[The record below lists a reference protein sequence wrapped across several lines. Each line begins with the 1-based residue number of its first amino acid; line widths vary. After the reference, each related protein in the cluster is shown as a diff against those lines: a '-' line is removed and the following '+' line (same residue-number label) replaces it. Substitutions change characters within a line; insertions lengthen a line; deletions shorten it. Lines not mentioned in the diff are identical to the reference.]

1 MIYNF
6 SSRFKIIKG
15 GKISLIVSAL
25 ITSLTPSF
33 ASPTGGKVTSGNAT
47 ITQNK
52 TVTTI
57 NQTSNK
63 ATINWKNFSIASNE
77 TVNFKQP
84 NSKAITLNR
93 VTGNEKSIING
104 ALNANGQVW
113 ILNSNGVLFGKN
125 AVVNT
130 SGILATTA
138 KLSDKDFN
146 EGKYTFKDATAN
158 SIINQGTIEVANNG
172 SVILASNEVINEGSI
187 KAIKGNIHLVGSDS
201 YSINMNGN
209 SLVDLRV
216 DKGVLDSMVS
226 NKGTI
231 SADGGE
237 IYLTTNA
244 VNELLKGV
252 VNNTGIIEANSIDD
266 LKGHIE
272 LFAHGGEAQIDGT
285 ISANTGFVETSG
297 SKINFSDNFIINAG
311 KGGTWLIDPNN
322 IRIVSDA
329 EPEANLHISGALY
342 ESLNDSTVLRASTI
356 ESHLNN
362 GTSVAV
368 ITASAGTNL
377 EDGDIFLETNINKT
391 SGGDAVL
398 TLKAHRNIVFA
409 DRDTS
414 FTKDY
419 AGPNSYGS
427 ISSSSNK
434 LHVVLWSD
442 SDGNNDGSVW
452 IPRNSSISTNGG
464 NVWIGGGAGNGPTIW
479 SGITV
484 GDSYAVGSSFFSN
497 EGKAIARG
505 ASINGN
511 INANGSTSGGDIYI
525 KGLAS
530 QSSYYTSARGVSI
543 TGSIITNHQGNI
555 TIEGTAKG
563 VSDAVALGDTAL
575 GSNGAG
581 ILRVE
586 EGTILINGHSNKSS
600 NSSDSFYLNN
610 GSYIDDNQTGLGT
623 LIINGNDD
631 EMLSDSSSYINI
643 GKLLVKNGSVT
654 LDNINNNISLLAGD
668 NLTSLSYIDADS
680 LTIGTVDSTNGITS
694 QGSINIATNTGDLII
709 ENDINS
715 SDSGNSAIVL
725 NAGKSQAAGTSTGGD
740 IKYISGSVNTT
751 GRVTLYTGSV
761 NGSSIASLV
770 SNGNFRYNS
779 NEISSGYDIVNAALG
794 LGTYAI
800 YREQPTIEVTAN
812 NDSFVYDGR
821 VYTGGNGAIYSGFV
835 NNDTSSILNGTLN
848 YSGTSQGSTNVGTYT
863 ISPNGLSNY
872 LGYNINFINGQLV
885 IEDVPTKTPTTPRK
899 DSTPIIKDSLIP
911 KSDLI
916 SKTNLPKKDTVIKHN
931 NLVKVFN
938 QNQNDDTMDIKT
950 IIKNLNVKQNNK
962 NTNIDIS
969 TKKQI
974 DNKITKQDIKRNEN
988 KIIDNTTKKIDS
1000 IDNKISKQKVK
1011 TNILTKKQSD
1021 NKISKQ
1027 NVKTNIL
1034 TEKRNENK
1042 IKTNT
1047 AKKTDSS
1054 EKQADSSEK
1063 QAEDKKLDK
1072 NISTDSSHKLNRYK
1086 LDDAQIEIRVNENG
1100 KIIFSKSEI
1109 NVVVENNGQL
1119 VLPRNTADIL
1129 ATIGMSVKT
1138 ITVKNNKIEI
1148 NILDKKST
1156 EKYSATLE
1164 NGKPLPKYLKLN
1176 NKTGKITGTL
1186 PKGIKKAN
1194 INLEAISKDDTIRVL
1209 NVKMRIK

>member
-158 SIINQGTIEVANNG
+158 LVINQGTIEVSNRG

-187 KAIKGNIHLVGSDS
+187 KAIRGNVHLVGSDS

-285 ISANTGFVETSG
+285 ISANTGFIETSG

-329 EPEANLHISGALY
+329 TAEKNLDILGGEYKS
-342 ESLNDSTVLRASTI
+342 SNDSTVLRASTI

-419 AGPNSYGS
+419 TGPNSYGS

-442 SDGNNDGSVW
+442 SDGNNNGSVW
-452 IPRNSSISTNGG
+452 IPKNSSISTNGG
-464 NVWIGGGAGNGPTIW
+464 NVWIGGGAGDGPTMW

-543 TGSIITNHQGNI
+543 AGSIITNHQGNI

-563 VSDAVALGDTAL
+563 VSDAVALGDAAL
-575 GSNGAG
+575 SNGAG

-586 EGTILINGHSNKSS
+586 EGTILINGHSNTSS

-610 GSYIDDNQTGLGT
+610 GSYIDDNQKGLGT

-668 NLTSLSYIDADS
+668 NLSSLSYVDADS
-680 LTIGTVDSTNGITS
+680 LTIGTVDSTNGITA
-694 QGSINIATNTGDLII
+694 QGPINIATNTGDLII

-715 SDSGNSAIVL
+715 SDSGDSAIVL
-725 NAGKSQAAGTSTGGD
+725 NAGKSQTAGTSTGGD
-740 IKYISGSVNTT
+740 IKYISGSLNTT

-761 NGSSIASLV
+761 NESSIASLV

-779 NEISSGYDIVNAALG
+779 DETTSGYDLVNAALG
-794 LGTYAI
+794 SGTYAI

-848 YSGTSQGSTNVGTYT
+848 YSGTSQGATNVGTYT

-885 IEDVPTKTPTTPRK
+885 IEDVPTTPKKPTK

-916 SKTNLPKKDTVIKHN
+916 SKTNLPKKDAVIKPN

-950 IIKNLNVKQNNK
+950 IIKNLNVKQNNE

-974 DNKITKQDIKRNEN
+974 DNKISKQDIKTDILTKKRNENKISKQNVKTDILAEKRNEN
-988 KIIDNTTKKIDS
+988 KIIDNT
-1000 IDNKISKQKVK
+1000 
-1011 TNILTKKQSD
+1011 
-1021 NKISKQ
+1021 
-1027 NVKTNIL
+1027 
-1034 TEKRNENK
+1034 
-1042 IKTNT
+1042 
-1047 AKKTDSS
+1047 AKKTDSN
-1054 EKQADSSEK
+1054 EK

-1072 NISTDSSHKLNRYK
+1072 NISTDSSPKLNRYK

-1119 VLPRNTADIL
+1119 VLPRNSADIL

-1138 ITVKNNKIEI
+1138 IRVKNNKIEI

-1156 EKYSATLE
+1156 KKYSATLE
-1164 NGKPLPKYLKLN
+1164 NGKPLPKYLKFD

-1194 INLEAISKDDTIRVL
+1194 INIEAISKDNTIRVL

>member
-158 SIINQGTIEVANNG
+158 LVINQGTIEVANKG

-187 KAIKGNIHLVGSDS
+187 KAIRGNVHLVGSDS

-226 NKGTI
+226 NKRTI

-285 ISANTGFVETSG
+285 ISANTGFIETSG

-329 EPEANLHISGALY
+329 TAEKNLDILGGEYKS
-342 ESLNDSTVLRASTI
+342 SNDSTVLRASTI

-391 SGGDAVL
+391 SGVDAVL

-427 ISSSSNK
+427 ISSNSNK

-452 IPRNSSISTNGG
+452 IPKNSAITTNGG
-464 NVWIGGGAGNGPTIW
+464 NVWIGGGAGNGPTVW

-525 KGLAS
+525 KGSAS

-543 TGSIITNHQGNI
+543 AGSIITNHQGNI

-575 GSNGAG
+575 SNGAG

-586 EGTILINGHSNKSS
+586 EGTILINGHSNTS
-600 NSSDSFYLNN
+600 NSSSDSFYLNN
-610 GSYIDDNQTGLGT
+610 GSYIDDNQKGLGT

-631 EMLSDSSSYINI
+631 EILSDSSSYINI

-668 NLTSLSYIDADS
+668 NLSSLSYVDADS
-680 LTIGTVDSTNGITS
+680 LTIGTVDSTNGITA

-709 ENDINS
+709 EKDINT
-715 SDSGNSAIVL
+715 SDSGDSAIIL

-740 IKYISGSVNTT
+740 IKYISGNLNTT
-751 GRVTLYTGSV
+751 GRVTLYTGSI

-779 NEISSGYDIVNAALG
+779 DETTSGYDIVNAALG
-794 LGTYAI
+794 SGTYAI
-800 YREQPTIEVTAN
+800 YREQPTIEITAN

-821 VYTGGNGAIYSGFV
+821 VYTGGNGAIYSGFA

-848 YSGTSQGSTNVGTYT
+848 YSGTSQGATNVGTYT

-885 IEDVPTKTPTTPRK
+885 IEDVPTKTPTTQTK

-916 SKTNLPKKDTVIKHN
+916 SKTNLPKKDTVIKSN

-950 IIKNLNVKQNNK
+950 IIKNLNVKQNNE

-974 DNKITKQDIKRNEN
+974 DNKIIKQNIKT
-988 KIIDNTTKKIDS
+988 D
-1000 IDNKISKQKVK
+1000 
-1011 TNILTKKQSD
+1011 ILTKKRNE

-1027 NVKTNIL
+1027 NVKTNISTKKQSNNKISKQDIKTDIL
-1034 TEKRNENK
+1034 AEKRNENK
-1042 IKTNT
+1042 IITNT
-1047 AKKTDSS
+1047 AKKTDSN
-1054 EKQADSSEK
+1054 EK

-1072 NISTDSSHKLNRYK
+1072 NISTDSSPKLNRYK

-1109 NVVVENNGQL
+1109 NVIVENNGQL
-1119 VLPRNTADIL
+1119 VLPRNSADIL

-1138 ITVKNNKIEI
+1138 IRVKNNKIEI

-1156 EKYSATLE
+1156 KKYSATLE
-1164 NGKPLPKYLKLN
+1164 NGKPLPKYLKFD

-1194 INLEAISKDDTIRVL
+1194 INIEAISKDNTIRVL
-1209 NVKMRIK
+1209 NVKIRIK